1 MKTENRSS
9 VTLIY
14 GDKKRRRQ
22 RRKKPCAPGAL
33 RGEGA
38 KPVPKQP
45 AGFPSGTRTLP
56 SPAKSSGK
64 DAKYRSGFRT
74 TAFRPEASGPS
85 STHLSAQVE
94 LSSAHVVPVEQV
106 TRKRKATS
114 PLPPRQSSRPTDPTS
129 PTRWEFA
136 HSRIKGRFKNYIT
149 PSLERRHRRLA
160 SFSALTAAPK
170 GNGQGEH
177 WAGGRRWSKTNAHHY
192 QSSRRSIPAS
202 PCLVTTACRCQ
213 VLPAY

>member
-14 GDKKRRRQ
+14 GDKKKRQ
-22 RRKKPCAPGAL
+22 RRNKPCAPGVL

-38 KPVPKQP
+38 KSVPKQP
-45 AGFPSGTRTLP
+45 AGVPSGTRTLP

-114 PLPPRQSSRPTDPTS
+114 PLPP
-129 PTRWEFA
+129 RWEFA